1 VNHQQKIAL
10 AIAALAAGGAFA
22 ADSSITVY
30 GLVDMGY
37 AYRTDN
43 YDSNK
48 GGRNALD
55 SGIASGTRLGFR
67 GTEELMSGLK
77 GKFVIEAG
85 INADTGTPAQSS
97 ATVNRVWGRQ
107 TWVGLES
114 SFAEARFGRQYSP
127 QYLIY
132 GDIDPF
138 SHGQVAKA
146 SNIFNHIISRIDN
159 AFYATTPYFGD
170 VFSVDA
176 MYAYNRDGDETVEN
190 LTDKRYYAIT
200 PKLKFG
206 KMFRV
211 MANYS
216 STYDKAKYTNDT
228 VAELGATVDFGVAKI
243 AGAYA
248 QPKFESVTV
257 GAAKEPKKYNRYL
270 VGATVPLG
278 NFSILASYAYSK
290 DKNELDEKA
299 VQYGIGGT
307 YAFSKRTDVYMAYA
321 HIDAED
327 DLKVKYGVSDGSNTF
342 ADYRSGINL
351 GIRHKF

>member
-1 VNHQQKIAL
+1 MKNQHKLAV
-10 AIAALAAGGAFA
+10 AIAALASGSAFA
-22 ADSSITVY
+22 VDSSVAVY
-30 GLVDMGY
+30 GLIDMGY
-37 AYRTDN
+37 AYRTDH
-43 YDSNK
+43 YDSTK
-48 GGRNALD
+48 GARNGID
-55 SGIASGTRLGFR
+55 SGIASGSRLGFR
-67 GTEELMSGLK
+67 GTEELMSGIK
-77 GKFVIEAG
+77 GKFVLEAG

-107 TWVGLES
+107 TWVGLETG
-114 SFAEARFGRQYSP
+114 FVEGRFGRQYSP

-146 SNIFNHIISRIDN
+146 SNIFTHIVSRIDN

-170 VFSVDA
+170 IFSLDA
-176 MYAYNRDGDETVEN
+176 LYALNRDGDETVEN

-206 KMFRV
+206 KMFKV

-216 STYDKAKYTNDT
+216 SSYDKAKYTNDT
-228 VAELGATVDFGVAKI
+228 VAELGAIVDFGVAKI
-243 AGAYA
+243 SGAYA

-290 DKNELDEKA
+290 DKNDLDEKA

-307 YAFSKRTDVYMAYA
+307 YAFSKRTDVYAAYA
-321 HIDAED
+321 RIDAED
-327 DLKVKYGVSDGSNTF
+327 NLKVRYGVSDGSNTF